1 MGGGRWG
8 GGRGGERARPYVSA
22 SHSKLFLKLC
32 KKDGCLVFIS
42 EYELHK
48 FSEAGKF

>member
-1 MGGGRWG
+1 MFRLPT
-8 GGRGGERARPYVSA
+8 ANY
-22 SHSKLFLKLC
+22 FLKLC